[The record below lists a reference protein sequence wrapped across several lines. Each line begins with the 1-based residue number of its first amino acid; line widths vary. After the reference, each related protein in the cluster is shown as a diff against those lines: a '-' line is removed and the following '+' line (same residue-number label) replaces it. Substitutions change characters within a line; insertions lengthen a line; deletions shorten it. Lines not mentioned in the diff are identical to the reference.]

1 MERCL
6 TARYILHTR
15 MQMVWEDTMA
25 HRDGP
30 HPVTVF
36 VSGATGIDDLPVGF
50 LAGQEKASG
59 KADESMFSIEASVSP

>member
-1 MERCL
+1 M
-6 TARYILHTR
+6 AR
-15 MQMVWEDTMA
+15 
-25 HRDGP
+25 RDGP